1 MICYKE
7 NGPESAIGLSYVNKI
22 KGEIAMTKL
31 ATKDLSAGMLLAA
44 PVYSKT
50 GQLLFPAHT
59 VLTSQRISYLEFYGI
74 EWVQTIPENEVNE
87 SSIKE
92 SERDTDQES
101 YSQKIRRS
109 RKFHMFKVD
118 YSKKTKLLENSFQHL
133 IDKTESLDSNALL
146 EQISSLYTNH
156 LTSLS
161 VFDMLH
167 NMRQIDDTTYAH
179 CINVAIISRMMG
191 KWLEFSEEELEVL
204 TLAGLLHDIGKCKVN
219 PKILS
224 KPGPLT
230 PEETRQVHKHPQYG
244 IEILADYD
252 LDERVK
258 SAVLMHHERCD
269 GSGYPSGLKGNEISD
284 FAKIIA
290 IADVYDAMTC
300 NRCYRKGICPFE
312 VIATF
317 ERKGFERYESQYLL
331 PFLNHII
338 QTYIGNSVLLNDGT
352 SGKIILINKQYLSRP
367 VISTPTNKYLDLS
380 KHPEL
385 YIQAII

>member
-1 MICYKE
+1 MI
-7 NGPESAIGLSYVNKI
+7 
-22 KGEIAMTKL
+22 KL
-31 ATKDLSAGMLLAA
+31 ATRDLSAGMVTAA

-50 GQLLFPAHT
+50 GQLLFPART
-59 VLTSQRISYLEFYGI
+59 VMTTQRISYLEFYGI
-74 EWVQTIPENEVNE
+74 ENVQIIPEKDITDASVEDFAQDN
-87 SSIKE
+87 
-92 SERDTDQES
+92 DTES
-101 YSQKIRRS
+101 YSQKVKRS

-118 YSKKTKLLENSFQHL
+118 YSKKTKFLENSFQNL
-133 IDKTESLDSNALL
+133 INKTEVLDSGALL
-146 EQISSLYTNH
+146 EQISSLYTDH

-179 CINVAIISRMMG
+179 SINVAIISRMMG
-191 KWLEFSEEELEVL
+191 KWLSFSDEDLEIL
-204 TLAGLLHDIGKCKVN
+204 TLAGLLHDIGKCKVD
-219 PKILS
+219 PDILS
-224 KPGPLT
+224 KPDTLT
-230 PEETRQVHKHPQYG
+230 PAEFRQVKQHPRYG
-244 IEILADYD
+244 MEILADFN
-252 LDERVK
+252 LDERVR

-269 GSGYPSGLKGNEISD
+269 GSGYPSGLKGNAIAD

-317 ERKGFERYESQYLL
+317 ERKGFERYESAYLL
-331 PFLNHII
+331 PFLTNII
-338 QTYIGNSVLLNDGT
+338 NTYIGNTVLLNDGS

-367 VISTPTNKYLDLS
+367 VISTPAEKYLDLS
-380 KHPEL
+380 RHPEL

>member
-1 MICYKE
+1 MVK
-7 NGPESAIGLSYVNKI
+7 LS
-22 KGEIAMTKL
+22 
-31 ATKDLSAGMLLAA
+31 TKDLSAGMLTAS
-44 PVYSKT
+44 PIYSKT

-59 VLTSQRISYLEFYGI
+59 ILTSQRISHLEFYGI
-74 EWVQTIPENEVNE
+74 KEVEIIPENEVADSPLENPAQNE
-87 SSIKE
+87 DKE
-92 SERDTDQES
+92 S
-101 YSQKIRRS
+101 YAQKVRRS

-118 YSKKTKLLENSFQHL
+118 YTKKTNLLKNSFGNL
-133 IDKTESLDSNALL
+133 IEGTENLDSDALL
-146 EQISSLYTNH
+146 DQISSLYSNH

-179 CINVAIISRMMG
+179 CINVAIISRMLG
-191 KWLEFSEEELEVL
+191 EWVELPEEDLEVL
-204 TLAGLLHDIGKCKVN
+204 TLAGLLHDIGKCMVD

-230 PEETRQVHKHPQYG
+230 PEEYKQVKKHPNYG
-244 IEILADYD
+244 VKILAEYD
-252 LDERVK
+252 LDDRVR
-258 SAVLMHHERCD
+258 SAILMHHERCD
-269 GSGYPSGLKGNEISD
+269 GSGYPSGLRGETISD

-317 ERKGFERYESQYLL
+317 ERKGFDRYESKFLL
-331 PFLNHII
+331 PFLHHII
-338 QTYIGNSVLLNDGT
+338 DTYIGNSVLLNDGT
-352 SGKIILINKQYLSRP
+352 PGKVIFINKQSLSRP
-367 VISTPTNKYLDLS
+367 VISTANNKYLDLT